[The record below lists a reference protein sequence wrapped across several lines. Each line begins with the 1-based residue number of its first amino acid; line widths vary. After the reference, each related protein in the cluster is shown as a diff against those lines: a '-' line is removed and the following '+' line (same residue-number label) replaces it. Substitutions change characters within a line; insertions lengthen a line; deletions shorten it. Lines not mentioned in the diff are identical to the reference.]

1 MHSVALGL
9 YLSVQDYLSGYP
21 KSGGYW
27 HDYAVERMCMDV
39 EMLQTLVVF
48 SATEHARNSGI
59 NNEEGMSLSRDLVRI
74 LQIDQDAN
82 TPILRTIAGL

>member
-1 MHSVALGL
+1 
-9 YLSVQDYLSGYP
+9 
-21 KSGGYW
+21 
-27 HDYAVERMCMDV
+27 MDV

-48 SATEHARNSGI
+48 SATEYARNSGI